1 MVNLWDYHRNH
12 GVTTWNEGGGTDA
25 NQSCL
30 INGSLQLSQVSNY
43 TSSGVVVKGVLSFY
57 SFLSQAAFN
66 YNLEL

>member
-1 MVNLWDYHRNH
+1 MRDEEL
-12 GVTTWNEGGGTDA
+12 TQI

-43 TSSGVVVKGVLSFY
+43 TSSGVAVKGVLSFY

-66 YNLEL
+66 YSLEL